1 MICCCS
7 FSFSIRRGVTR
18 SSEPVTTDSS
28 LTAFSPSS
36 WASKVILLSSTA
48 CILFSVTTEGR
59 DRIFAL
65 EFCCSALSRTRKLG
79 VSLNIVLN
87 MPMPS
92 FFAGLL
98 LKQSGEKRGHG
109 HVQHDIERYA
119 ELSGAAQ
126 CAATEFQSKNSIA
139 PLGGDAEQYAGGAG
153 EQYYFLYQTG
163 GRKGGQTGIGR
174 DRFAAAR
181 DAAPD

>member
-18 SSEPVTTDSS
+18 SSEPVTTDFS

-36 WASKVILLSSTA
+36 LVYIVILLSSTA

-92 FFAGLL
+92 FCG
-98 LKQSGEKRGHG
+98 GGPI
-109 HVQHDIERYA
+109 D
-119 ELSGAAQ
+119 AQ
-126 CAATEFQSKNSIA
+126 LAQ
-139 PLGGDAEQYAGGAG
+139 
-153 EQYYFLYQTG
+153 
-163 GRKGGQTGIGR
+163 IGCIYINNR
-174 DRFAAAR
+174 DRYFNLNWPLIQLLNQLCIQRHIHLPVAHDHR
-181 DAAPD
+181 VLS